1 MRKMQ
6 EKRVLLTH
14 HSSFKSVA
22 KLSVAI
28 IINSFYGLLCLKTA
42 TKPKLKDCSD
52 SRKLER
58 ILLSFRLDVSN
69 ENSLFP
75 SL

>member
-1 MRKMQ
+1 MKNTHK
-6 EKRVLLTH
+6 KRELLTH

-22 KLSVAI
+22 KLSVAV
-28 IINSFYGLLCLKTA
+28 IINSFYRLLCLKTA

-58 ILLSFRLDVSN
+58 ILLSFRLDASN